1 LRLARGL
8 ASLALIVALASC
20 GPSPPE
26 AERLVLEPASYGD
39 LPGWG
44 DDHVA
49 AALPAL
55 QRSCAAIA
63 KLADDAEHGPAG
75 TTLKARDWRAP
86 CAALAQVPSGDDDA
100 ARAYFA
106 RWFRP
111 FVARGAKETEGLFT
125 GYYEPE
131 LKGAREQGGAFAI
144 PLFGRPADLVT
155 VNLGLF
161 DDSLKGKHVAGRV
174 DSGQL
179 KPYPTRAEIEAGAL
193 HDAAPTLLWIDDAIE
208 LFFLQIQGSGRVT
221 LPDGTVVR
229 VGYAAANG
237 RSYRA
242 IGKLL
247 AERGAMKVEDITL
260 QSLKAWLR
268 EHPGAAKGLMDENP
282 SYVFFREVPGEG
294 PLGAEGVALTPGRS
308 LAVDQRFLNFG
319 APIWLDAESPEGMGR
334 LRRLVV
340 AQDRGGAIKG
350 PVRGDLFWGA
360 GAEAEKLAG
369 PMKSKGRYWVLLPKE
384 AEAKPGS

>member
-1 LRLARGL
+1 M
-8 ASLALIVALASC
+8 IALAGC

-26 AERLVLEPASYGD
+26 AERLVLKPAEFAD
-39 LPGWG
+39 LAGWK

-49 AALPAL
+49 AAIPAL
-55 QRSCAAIA
+55 ARSCAAIA
-63 KLADDAEHGPAG
+63 KQPDDAEHGPAG
-75 TTLKARDWRAP
+75 TSLKVRDWRPA
-86 CAALAQVPSGDDDA
+86 CAALAEVPKDDDDA
-100 ARAYFA
+100 ARAYLQ

-111 FVARGAKETEGLFT
+111 YAASGGKEKEGLFT

-131 LKGAREQGGAFAI
+131 LKGARVEGGGFAI
-144 PLFGRPADLVT
+144 PLYGRPADLVT

-161 DDSLKGKHVAGRV
+161 DDSLKGKHITGRV
-174 DSGQL
+174 DAGQL
-179 KPYPTRAEIEAGAL
+179 KPYPDRAAIEAGAL
-193 HDAAPTLLWIDDAIE
+193 KDAPTILWVDDAIE

-221 LPDGTVVR
+221 LPDGSVVR
-229 VGYAAANG
+229 VGYAVSNG
-237 RSYRA
+237 RSYHA

-247 AERGAMKVEDITL
+247 ADRGVMKVEDITL

-268 EHPGAAKGLMDENP
+268 AHPDEAKALMDQNP
-282 SYVFFREVPGEG
+282 SYVFFREVPGDG
-294 PLGAEGVALTPGRS
+294 PFGAEGVVLTPGRS
-308 LAVDQRFLNFG
+308 LAVDNRFISYG
-319 APIWLDAESPEGMGR
+319 APLWLDAESPDGVGR

-369 PMKSKGRYWVLLPKE
+369 PMRSKGTYYVLLPRE
-384 AEAKPGS
+384 APKDALPKG